1 MNTKA
6 MLDTI
11 GIILVIATFLLACVA
26 HPLLNTQSLST
37 QVEAE
42 ANKLERLVSTY
53 KEAKKANDEP
63 GATINRNSILQ
74 ERASEK
80 LINRSEQKLANLMAD
95 AS

>member
-1 MNTKA
+1 MNTKS
-6 MLDTI
+6 MLGTM
-11 GIILVIATFLLACVA
+11 GIILVIATVSLVCVV
-26 HPLLNTQSLST
+26 HPLLNPQSLST
-37 QVEAE
+37 QIEAE
-42 ANKLERLVSTY
+42 TNKLEKLVSTY